1 MKKEYKM
8 KKGDEMKWIKK
19 IGKPG
24 IYLPLTL
31 IALTTIIPIIL
42 PPFLLHVA
50 IMILLYSYLGTAW
63 NILGGYTGQFAWGHS
78 AFFGIGAYTS
88 TTLYIYHKISP
99 WIGMLIGSLFAA
111 GYGALCGAFTFRFG
125 LKGHY
130 FVIATI
136 ALSEIIR
143 IIFINWAE
151 MGRAWGILLPVVP
164 DSWIDFQF
172 HTTKLPYY
180 YIALT
185 MLLTII
191 IIEIK
196 IINSKLGY
204 YLTAIRDDEE
214 LSESLGINTFK
225 YKMIAMIISA
235 ALTSFGG
242 TFYAQYVLYISPETV
257 MPVGLSTE
265 ILMGP
270 IIGGLGTIM
279 GPIIGAIIVQP
290 IHEFTRAYITTY
302 TGIAGLDY
310 VVAGT
315 LMLTVAL
322 LQPKGVIQY
331 INKILYSKT
340 IITSSSKGE

>member
-1 MKKEYKM
+1 MK
-8 KKGDEMKWIKK
+8 
-19 IGKPG
+19 G
-24 IYLPLTL
+24 IEKLSTPQRYIPLTL
-31 IALTTIIPIIL
+31 IAISLIIPLFL

-50 IMILLYSYLGTAW
+50 IMILLFSYLGTAW

-88 TTLYIYHKISP
+88 TALYIYYKISP
-99 WIGMLIGSLFAA
+99 WIGMFIGSLFAA

-130 FVIATI
+130 FVISTI
-136 ALSEIIR
+136 ALSEIVR

-172 HTTKLPYY
+172 HTTRLPYY

-191 IIEIK
+191 LIEIK
-196 IINSKLGY
+196 IVTSKLGY
-204 YLTAIRDDEE
+204 YLTAIRDDED

-265 ILMGP
+265 IVMGP
-270 IIGGLGTIM
+270 VVGGLGTIM
-279 GPIIGAIIVQP
+279 GPIIGAMIIQP
-290 IHEFTRAYITTY
+290 IHEFTRAYIVTY
-302 TGIAGLDY
+302 IGRSGLDY
-310 VVAGT
+310 VVAGA

-331 INKILYSKT
+331 INKIFYDR
-340 IITSSSKGE
+340 IAITSIRGG